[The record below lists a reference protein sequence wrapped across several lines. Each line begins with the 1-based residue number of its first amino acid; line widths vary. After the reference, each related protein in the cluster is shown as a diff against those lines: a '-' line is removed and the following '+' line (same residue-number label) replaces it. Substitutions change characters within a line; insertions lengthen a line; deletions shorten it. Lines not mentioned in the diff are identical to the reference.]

1 MKVKDIEN
9 SFHDFLQWDK
19 LNPSTE
25 LTNTRRG
32 RIEMREKNL
41 AHTYRRKREIELNF
55 IHP

>member
-1 MKVKDIEN
+1 MKDIEN